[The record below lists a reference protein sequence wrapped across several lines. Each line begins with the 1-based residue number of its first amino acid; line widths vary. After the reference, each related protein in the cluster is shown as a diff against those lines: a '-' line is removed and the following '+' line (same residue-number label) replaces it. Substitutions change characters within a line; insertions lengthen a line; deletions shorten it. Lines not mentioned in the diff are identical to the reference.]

1 MAQRQPLRVVLVGGG
16 YTSIWAYR
24 AVRRRLGGR
33 AQITVVSPADA
44 HVFHGW
50 TGEVLAGELPARA
63 QETPLV
69 EACPRAVYVQ
79 GTVVAIDR
87 EARQVAVRTSEGEQ
101 RLTYDHLVLG

>member
-24 AVRRRLGGR
+24 AVRRRLGGG

-50 TGEVLAGELPARA
+50 TGVVLAGELPVSA
-63 QETPLV
+63 QETPLA
-69 EACPRAVYVQ
+69 EACARATYVR
-79 GTVVAIDR
+79 GTVVAVDR
-87 EARQVAVRTSEGEQ
+87 DAACVTVRTPEGE
-101 RLTYDHLVLG
+101 